1 MSAARLGVHCASTLK
16 LSSRIP
22 SEASLSMSGVGAS
35 MQQAMT
41 VKACANFKASNS
53 ATSRV

>member
-1 MSAARLGVHCASTLK
+1 MSAARLGVHYASTLK

-22 SEASLSMSGVGAS
+22 SEASLSMRGVGAS